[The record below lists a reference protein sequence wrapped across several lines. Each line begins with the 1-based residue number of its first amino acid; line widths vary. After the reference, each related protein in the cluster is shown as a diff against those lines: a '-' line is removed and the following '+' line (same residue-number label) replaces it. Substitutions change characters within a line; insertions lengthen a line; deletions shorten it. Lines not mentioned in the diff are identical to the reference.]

1 MKIKTFEMPEKR
13 FGELLEHI
21 ITVGF
26 VGAVTGQ
33 SEKKLEFTS
42 GWLESVFI
50 NVKEA
55 IQFQEMKESITKASV
70 KTKASM
76 LEKDSWFIEAY
87 VGIINDMFVIS
98 GLFVGF
104 LSVLKELNCFVQ
116 SSLLLLQ
123 NRLDYPE
130 PQSASL

>member
-13 FGELLEHI
+13 FGELLEHIITI

-42 GWLESVFI
+42 GLLESVFI

-70 KTKASM
+70 KTEASM
-76 LEKDSWFIEAY
+76 LEKDS
-87 VGIINDMFVIS
+87 
-98 GLFVGF
+98 
-104 LSVLKELNCFVQ
+104 
-116 SSLLLLQ
+116 
-123 NRLDYPE
+123 
-130 PQSASL
+130 